1 MFEDDESGENIWWNE
16 EVVDLNLDSDP
27 ENPKCFFM
35 YDEEKERQEKKEY
48 YLEPL
53 DHCVSLDLDVETSD

>member
-53 DHCVSLDLDVETSD
+53 GHCV